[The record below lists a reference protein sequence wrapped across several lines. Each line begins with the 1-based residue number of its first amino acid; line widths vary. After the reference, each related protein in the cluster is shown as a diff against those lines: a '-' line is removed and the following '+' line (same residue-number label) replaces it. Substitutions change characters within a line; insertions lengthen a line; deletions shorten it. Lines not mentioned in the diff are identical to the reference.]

1 MLYDLDDSTLDINS
15 RTSMG
20 GLLGPTRCAM
30 FVCLC
35 VHQTLSLSTL
45 QKCKGYYN
53 LGVVISVAS
62 VQRVP
67 LYPHDY
73 CVQTSHRDSNC
84 YILLPELVV
93 KDCKSTAIMRTPE
106 QMQLR

>member
-1 MLYDLDDSTLDINS
+1 MHNHTIPTLTQVPAPRFQS
-15 RTSMG
+15 S
-20 GLLGPTRCAM
+20 A
-30 FVCLC
+30 
-35 VHQTLSLSTL
+35 L

-62 VQRVP
+62 VQRVL

-93 KDCKSTAIMRTPE
+93 KDCKSTAIMGNPE

>member
-1 MLYDLDDSTLDINS
+1 MIGIGMAVLYIHGTKNVNI
-15 RTSMG
+15 RKQTS
-20 GLLGPTRCAM
+20 CCKQYCDA
-30 FVCLC
+30 
-35 VHQTLSLSTL
+35 L

-62 VQRVP
+62 VQRVL

-93 KDCKSTAIMRTPE
+93 KDCKEHCNHGKPRTDAT
-106 QMQLR
+106 QITIATLK

>member
-1 MLYDLDDSTLDINS
+1 M
-15 RTSMG
+15 TSFAG
-20 GLLGPTRCAM
+20 SHS
-30 FVCLC
+30 FI
-35 VHQTLSLSTL
+35 SLSYFMSVSAPVSAL

-53 LGVVISVAS
+53 LGAVISVAS
-62 VQRVP
+62 VQRVL

-93 KDCKSTAIMRTPE
+93 KDYCNHGKPRTDAT
-106 QMQLR
+106 QITIATLK